1 MVVNKTQPKASE
13 EMGLAESLKSVSE
26 VFHAAAYNTG
36 GKNSRKTTSESRETM
51 GRPGTNPIP
60 MPANTSITG

>member
-1 MVVNKTQPKASE
+1 VNRTQPKASE

-36 GKNSRKTTSESRETM
+36 GRKSRNTTSESRETS
-51 GRPGTNPIP
+51 GKPGTNPIP
-60 MPANTSITG
+60 IPANTSITG